1 MKAPSINMKSEKTMT
16 AVKSNWNSSIKNGE
30 YKRKDSQFRNQITAD
45 GSSGFK
51 AEADRY
57 HLYVSLACPW
67 AHRTLIFRTLK
78 GLEDLITVSVVH
90 PDMHQKGWSF
100 SHDEESAALYGTTG
114 DTLYNSDHMLARY
127 IQSAPDYA
135 GNITVPVLWDKKQQ
149 IIVNNESAE
158 IIRMLNTEFNHLT
171 GNQADFYPEAL
182 QTDIDIVNEL
192 VYHNINNGVYKT
204 GFATTQQSYQE
215 HGEKLFTALDQV
227 EAILANKRYLTGDKI
242 TEADWRLWTTLIR
255 FDSVYHTHFKC
266 NLRTLQSYTNIY
278 NYMLELYQILGI
290 AETVNEAH
298 IKRHYYASHLSINPF
313 GIIPMGHEQDWNVSH
328 NRGSL

>member
-1 MKAPSINMKSEKTMT
+1 MT

-30 YKRKDSQFRNQITAD
+30 YKRKDSQFRNEITAD

-90 PDMHQKGWSF
+90 PDMHVKGWSF
-100 SHDEESAALYGTTG
+100 SHNEESAALYGTTG
-114 DTLYNSDHMLARY
+114 DTLYSSEHMLARY
-127 IQSAPDYA
+127 VQNVPDYA

-149 IIVNNESAE
+149 VIVNNESSE

-171 GNQADFYPEAL
+171 GNTADYYPKAL
-182 QTDIDIVNEL
+182 QTDIDEVNEL
-192 VYHNINNGVYKT
+192 VYHKINNGVYKT
-204 GFATTQQSYQE
+204 GFATSQESYQE
-215 HGEKLFTALDQV
+215 HGEKLFAALDEV
-227 EAILANKRYLTGDKI
+227 DAILAKKRYLTGDKI

-255 FDSVYHTHFKC
+255 FDNVYHTHFKC
-266 NLRTLQSYTNIY
+266 NLRTLQSYTHIY
-278 NYMLELYQILGI
+278 NYMIELYQIPGI
-290 AETVNEAH
+290 AATVNEAH

-313 GIIPMGHEQDWNVSH
+313 GIVPMGHGQDWTAAH
-328 NRGSL
+328 NRNAL